1 MEPTQQILLFRAEG
15 NTVPLKKI
23 YIKCAI
29 LIRLW
34 DVALTE
40 NNGAMDLFVLEVK
53 M

>member
-1 MEPTQQILLFRAEG
+1 MEPTQQTLLFRAEG
-15 NTVPLKKI
+15 NTLPLKK

-40 NNGAMDLFVLEVK
+40 HNAAMDLFVLEVK